1 MEIEEKAYKWFE
13 ELDFLIQ
20 YEFSD
25 KYFNSKNPSRIT
37 NEEVVFIY
45 IINSQQKEIEQL
57 KSNKKYYRKRALENK
72 QEIRKLNKNKISWM
86 HQFYKSE
93 EENTNLKE
101 QLKELNK
108 YNYDLIECLER
119 VYWKLIQGG
128 KIEFVEVIK
137 QLLTKKQD

>member
-1 MEIEEKAYKWFE
+1 MSDIEEINKHI
-13 ELDFLIQ
+13 LGLIIAVN
-20 YEFSD
+20 EDETSI
-25 KYFNSKNPSRIT
+25 SRNALID
-37 NEEVVFIY
+37 IY
-45 IINSQQKEIEQL
+45 NSQQKEIEQL
-57 KSNKKYYRKRALENK
+57 KSNKEYYRKRALENK